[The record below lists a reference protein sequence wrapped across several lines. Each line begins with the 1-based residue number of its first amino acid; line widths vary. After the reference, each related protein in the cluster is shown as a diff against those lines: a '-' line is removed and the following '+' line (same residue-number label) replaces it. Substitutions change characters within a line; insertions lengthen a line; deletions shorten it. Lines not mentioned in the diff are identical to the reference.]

1 MTLMG
6 FLIKDIVEATG
17 GRLLEESGAEEQEA
31 EIKGVSIDSRTIGPG
46 DIFFAL
52 KGPRYDGHDY
62 IAEVLTKGALV
73 VVVERAEA
81 VKAPGVNPEGTGVV
95 VVDDTFK
102 ALGDLAAYVRERYP
116 IPLLA
121 VGGSTG
127 KTTTKD
133 MASLI
138 LGADG
143 KEVLKTKGNKNNLI
157 GLPLTLLDLDSTF
170 DFAVV
175 ELGISV
181 AGEMEK
187 LAGIS
192 KPDVALLTNIG
203 CGHIE
208 TLGGIEGVAKEKGE
222 LFSALSDDGVKVV
235 NIDDPWTVRLA
246 DMDDEERG
254 APCDRITYSIEESA
268 DVSVSEV
275 TDFGLDGTKVV
286 YNVLGEDIEVRFNS
300 PSFVNIQNGAA
311 AIAATVPLA
320 AKPEAMRR
328 GLNSFMP
335 ESHRMV
341 VVNAGTITILD
352 DTYNANP
359 ESMAAAI
366 RTLNR
371 ADGRKVAVLGDMYE
385 LGEFSEQAHFDL
397 GAMLAA
403 SGVYIA
409 VAVGKWAEEVRAGA
423 VSNGFEDERFITFQE
438 KPPAIEILKMILNEG
453 DTVLVKGSRGTEMEE
468 IVFALCEDAG
478 QS

>member
-1 MTLMG
+1 M
-6 FLIKDIVEATG
+6 ATG
-17 GRLLEESGAEEQEA
+17 FILDDILAATKGRLIGKASKREY
-31 EIKGVSIDSRTIGPG
+31 KGISIDSRTIGPG
-46 DIFFAL
+46 EIFLAL
-52 KGPRYDGHDY
+52 KGTRFDGHDY
-62 IAEVLTKGALV
+62 IGEALSRGVSSVVVESSEAVEASGINTGSVSV
-73 VVVERAEA
+73 VVVKDSLR
-81 VKAPGVNPEGTGVV
+81 
-95 VVDDTFK
+95 
-102 ALGDLAAYVRERYP
+102 ALGDLAASLRERYP
-116 IPLLA
+116 LPLIA
-121 VGGSTG
+121 VSGSTG

-138 LGADG
+138 LGAEG

-157 GLPLTLLDLDSTF
+157 GLPLTLLDLDSSY

-181 AGEMEK
+181 AGEMER

-208 TLGGIEGVAKEKGE
+208 TLGDIEGVAMEKGE
-222 LFSALSDDGVKVV
+222 LYGSLSDDGIKVV
-235 NIDDPWTVRLA
+235 NIDDPWIVRLA
-246 DMDDEERG
+246 DMDDERRG
-254 APCDRITYSIEESA
+254 RACDRITYSIEENA

-275 TDFGLDGTKVV
+275 TEFGLDGTRVV
-286 YNVLGEDIEVRFNS
+286 YDVLGEDIEVRFNS
-300 PSFVNIQNGAA
+300 PSLVNIQNGAA
-311 AIAATVPLA
+311 AIAGVLPLA

-341 VVNAGTITILD
+341 VLNANSITILD

-366 RTLNR
+366 ATLDR
-371 ADGRKVAVLGDMYE
+371 IEGRKVAVLGDMYE
-385 LGEFSEQAHFDL
+385 LGEFSGQAHFDL
-397 GAMLAA
+397 GSRLAA
-403 SGVYIA
+403 SGVFVV

-423 VSNGFEDERFITFQE
+423 VSNGFDDERFFSFE
-438 KPPAIEILKMILNEG
+438 DKSEAVELLMSILNKE
-453 DTVLVKGSRGTEMEE
+453 DTVLVKGSRGAVMEE
-468 IVFALCEDAG
+468 VVFALSGVTG

>member
-1 MTLMG
+1 MG
-6 FLIKDIVEATG
+6 FLLKDIVAGTG
-17 GRLLEESGAEEQEA
+17 GRLLQEA
-31 EIKGVSIDSRTIGPG
+31 GPLKLEGEIKRVSIDSRTIGPG

-52 KGPRYDGHDY
+52 KGPRFDGHDY
-62 IAEVLTKGALV
+62 IGEALTKGASS
-73 VVVERAEA
+73 VVVERPDA
-81 VKAPGVNPEGTGVV
+81 VAASGVKGGGARVV
-95 VVDDTFK
+95 VVDDTLI
-102 ALGDLAAYVRERYP
+102 ALGDLAASLRERYP

-143 KEVLKTKGNKNNLI
+143 KEVLKTKGNRNNLV

-181 AGEMEK
+181 AGEMER

-203 CGHIE
+203 CSHVE
-208 TLGGIEGVAKEKGE
+208 TLGDIEGVAMEKGE
-222 LFSALSDDGVKVV
+222 LFGALSDEGIKIV
-235 NIDDPWTVRLA
+235 NLDDPWTVRLA
-246 DMDDEERG
+246 DMDDDVRG
-254 APCDRITYSIEESA
+254 SKCERITYSIEENA

-275 TDFGLDGTKVV
+275 TDFGLDGTRVV

-300 PSFVNIQNGAA
+300 PSVANIQNGAA
-311 AIAATVPLA
+311 AIAGVVPLA
-320 AKPEAMRR
+320 AKPEAMSL

-341 VVNAGTITILD
+341 VINAAGLTILD

-359 ESMAAAI
+359 ESVAAAI
-366 RTLNR
+366 KTLNGVE
-371 ADGRKVAVLGDMYE
+371 GRKVAVLGDMYE
-385 LGEFSEQAHFDL
+385 LGEFSEQAHFDV

-403 SGVYIA
+403 SGVYLA
-409 VAVGKWAEEVRAGA
+409 FAVGKWAEEVRAGA
-423 VSNGFEDERFITFQE
+423 VSNGFEDERFFSFSE
-438 KPPAIEILKMILNEG
+438 KPPAIEALKRVLYIG
-453 DTVLVKGSRGTEMEE
+453 DTVLVKGSRGTSMEE
-468 IVFALCEDAG
+468 IVFALCDDKG